1 MKGHRQGSI
10 RAMDPQRH
18 LVRLPDGRDLDVLTA
33 GADSSDAFLMI
44 NGTPSGVEAQPE
56 DLALIESR
64 GLRYV
69 TYGRPGYGDSTRVP
83 GRSVADLAADVR
95 HLVAALGMRRL
106 FVLGWS
112 GGGPHALAC
121 AALLPDLAVR
131 VATIGG
137 VAPYDAEGLDWL
149 AGMAP
154 ENVEEFGAA
163 AAGPAELQANLEAQ
177 TAGLANVTGADVAAW
192 FGQLV
197 PEVDIIGYRHGYQGL
212 LAKDYLDV
220 TPAVRARAALLHEFG
235 GSPLGNSRVWYDD
248 DVAFMRDWG
257 FDLDAIRVPVTI
269 WQGSED
275 RMVPFAH
282 GRWLAGHVPGATAR
296 LLEGEGHLSLG
307 VSAFERIVDELV
319 AGA

>member
-154 ENVEEFGAA
+154 ENIEEFGAA
-163 AAGPAELQANLEAQ
+163 AAGPAELQANLETQ
-177 TAGLANVTGADVAAW
+177 SAGLTTITAADVTAW
-192 FGQLV
+192 FGELV
-197 PEVDIIGYRHGYQGL
+197 PEVDQ
-212 LAKDYLDV
+212 
-220 TPAVRARAALLHEFG
+220 AALTGAFADFMAASCRDSVRTG
-235 GSPLGNSRVWYDD
+235 IWGWYDD
-248 DVAFMRDWG
+248 DVAFLRDWG

-269 WQGSED
+269 WQGTED

-282 GRWLAGHVPGATAR
+282 GRWLAEHVPGATAR

-307 VSAFERIVDELV
+307 VSAFERIIDELV
-319 AGA
+319 DGA

>member
-197 PEVDIIGYRHGYQGL
+197 PEVD
-212 LAKDYLDV
+212 
-220 TPAVRARAALLHEFG
+220 RAALTGSFAEFMAASCRDSVRTG
-235 GSPLGNSRVWYDD
+235 IWGWYDD

>member
-1 MKGHRQGSI
+1 MKGPQQGSI
-10 RAMDPQRH
+10 RAMDPQRR

-44 NGTPSGVEAQPE
+44 NGTPSGVEARAE

-83 GRSVADLAADVR
+83 GRSVADLTADVR
-95 HLVAALGMRRL
+95 HLSAALGLRRL
-106 FVLGWS
+106 FVVGWS

-154 ENVEEFGAA
+154 ENIEEFGAA
-163 AAGPAELQANLEAQ
+163 AAGPAELQANLETQ
-177 TAGLANVTGADVAAW
+177 SAGLTTITAADVTAW
-192 FGQLV
+192 FGELV
-197 PEVDIIGYRHGYQGL
+197 PEVDQ
-212 LAKDYLDV
+212 
-220 TPAVRARAALLHEFG
+220 AALTGAFADFMAASCRDSVRTG
-235 GSPLGNSRVWYDD
+235 IWGWYDD
-248 DVAFMRDWG
+248 DVAFLRDWG
-257 FDLDAIRVPVTI
+257 FDLDSIRVPVTI
-269 WQGSED
+269 WQGTED

-282 GRWLAGHVPGATAR
+282 GRWLAEHVPGATAR

-307 VSAFERIVDELV
+307 VSAFERIIDELV
-319 AGA
+319 DGA

>member
-1 MKGHRQGSI
+1 
-10 RAMDPQRH
+10 
-18 LVRLPDGRDLDVLTA
+18 
-33 GADSSDAFLMI
+33 MI
-44 NGTPSGVEAQPE
+44 NGTPSGVEARPE

-95 HLVAALGMRRL
+95 HLVAALGLGRL

-154 ENVEEFGAA
+154 ENIEEFGAA
-163 AAGPAELQANLEAQ
+163 AAGPEELKANLETQ
-177 TAGLANVTGADVAAW
+177 TAGLATVTGADVAAW
-192 FGQLV
+192 FGELV
-197 PEVDIIGYRHGYQGL
+197 PEVD
-212 LAKDYLDV
+212 
-220 TPAVRARAALLHEFG
+220 RAALTGSFAEFMAASCRDSVRTG
-235 GSPLGNSRVWYDD
+235 IWGWYDD

-269 WQGSED
+269 WQGTED

-319 AGA
+319 DGA

>member
-1 MKGHRQGSI
+1 MKGPQQGSI
-10 RAMDPQRH
+10 RAMDPHRR

-44 NGTPSGVEAQPE
+44 NGTPSGVEARAE

-83 GRSVADLAADVR
+83 GRSVADLTAEVR
-95 HLVAALGMRRL
+95 HLSAALELRRL
-106 FVLGWS
+106 FVVGWS

-154 ENVEEFGAA
+154 
-163 AAGPAELQANLEAQ
+163 
-177 TAGLANVTGADVAAW
+177 
-192 FGQLV
+192 
-197 PEVDIIGYRHGYQGL
+197 
-212 LAKDYLDV
+212 
-220 TPAVRARAALLHEFG
+220 
-235 GSPLGNSRVWYDD
+235 
-248 DVAFMRDWG
+248 
-257 FDLDAIRVPVTI
+257 
-269 WQGSED
+269 
-275 RMVPFAH
+275 
-282 GRWLAGHVPGATAR
+282 
-296 LLEGEGHLSLG
+296 
-307 VSAFERIVDELV
+307 
-319 AGA
+319 